1 MWETKINP
9 TRIFELRCKNT
20 TYFGVGSIKKIE
32 DILEV
37 LKHKGIDNVIFV
49 TGKNSYKVSGAWDVI
64 EPALNTL
71 GFKYS
76 LYDKVGPNP
85 TVDMVDEAAKF
96 GRETGAK
103 AVIGIGG
110 GSPIDTAKS
119 VAVLL
124 EYTDKN
130 ARELYELKFTPEKAA
145 PIIAINLTHGTGTE
159 VDRFA
164 VATIPEKNYKPAIA
178 YECLYPMYAIDDP
191 ALMIKLDKK
200 QTIAVTIDALNHV
213 TEAAT
218 TLVTSPYSI
227 LLAKE
232 AVRLIVRYLPVA
244 VNDPENLVARYYL
257 LYASAIAGISFD
269 NGLLHLTH
277 ALEHPLSAGKPE
289 IAHGLGL
296 GAILP
301 AVVKTIYPAV
311 AEVLAD
317 IYSPIVPGLK
327 GLPAEAEYV
336 AKKVEEWLF
345 NVGCT
350 QKLSDFGFTKDDVP
364 TLVKLAKTT
373 PSLDG
378 LLSIAPVE
386 ATETVIAKIYEE
398 SLNPIS

>member
-1 MWETKINP
+1 M
-9 TRIFELRCKNT
+9 
-20 TYFGVGSIKKIE
+20 GVFFLLLFIGSIKKIE

-277 ALEHPLSAGKPE
+277 ALEHPLSAVKPE

>member
-9 TRIFELRCKNT
+9 SKVFELRCKNT
-20 TYFGVGSIKKIE
+20 TYFGIGSIQKIK

-37 LKHKGIDNVIFV
+37 LKNKGIDNVIFI
-49 TGKNSYKVSGAWDVI
+49 TGKGSYKASGAWDVVKPVLD
-64 EPALNTL
+64 ELDL
-71 GFKYS
+71 KYS
-76 LYDKVGPNP
+76 LYDRVGPNP
-85 TVDMVDEAAKF
+85 TVDMIDEAAKI
-96 GRETGAK
+96 GRESGAK
-103 AVIGIGG
+103 AVVGIGG

-124 EYTDKN
+124 KYTDKN
-130 ARELYELKFTPEKAA
+130 ARELYEQKFIPEEAV

-178 YECLYPMYAIDDP
+178 YDCLYPMYSIDDP
-191 ALMIKLDKK
+191 SLMTKLDKK
-200 QTIAVTIDALNHV
+200 QTIAVTVDALNHI

-218 TLVTSPYSI
+218 TLAASPYSI
-227 LLAKE
+227 LTAKE
-232 AVRLIVRYLPVA
+232 TVRLIVRYLPAA
-244 VNDPENLVARYYL
+244 VNDPLNLVARYYL
-257 LYASAIAGISFD
+257 LYASALAGISFD

-277 ALEHPLSAGKPE
+277 ALEHPLSAVKPE

-301 AVVKTIYPAV
+301 AVIKAIYPAT

-317 IYSPIVPGLK
+317 VYSPMVPGLK
-327 GLPAEAEYV
+327 GLPSEAEYV
-336 AKKVEEWLF
+336 SQKVEEWLF

-350 QKLSDFGFTKDDVP
+350 QKLSDFGFTKEDIP
-364 TLVKLAKTT
+364 TLVNLAKTT

-378 LLSIAPVE
+378 LLSIAPIE
-386 ATETVIAKIYEE
+386 ATEFVIEKIYVE
-398 SLNPIS
+398 SL

>member
-9 TRIFELRCKNT
+9 TKIFELRCKNT
-20 TYFGVGSIKKIE
+20 TYFGIGSIKKIE

-277 ALEHPLSAGKPE
+277 ALEHPLSAVKPE

-350 QKLSDFGFTKDDVP
+350 QKLSDFGFTKEDVP

>member
-9 TRIFELRCKNT
+9 SKVFELRCKNT
-20 TYFGVGSIKKIE
+20 TYFGIGSIQKIK

-37 LKHKGIDNVIFV
+37 LKNRGIDNVIFI
-49 TGKNSYKVSGAWDVI
+49 TGKGSYKASGAWDVVKPVLD
-64 EPALNTL
+64 ELDL
-71 GFKYS
+71 KYS
-76 LYDKVGPNP
+76 LYDRVGPNP
-85 TVDMVDEAAKF
+85 TVDMIDEAAKI
-96 GRETGAK
+96 GRESGAK

-124 EYTDKN
+124 KYTDKN
-130 ARELYELKFTPEKAA
+130 ARELYEQKFIPEEAV

-178 YECLYPMYAIDDP
+178 YDCLYPMYSIDDP
-191 ALMIKLDKK
+191 SLMTKLDKK
-200 QTIAVTIDALNHV
+200 QTIAVTVDALNHI

-218 TLVTSPYSI
+218 TLAASPYSI
-227 LLAKE
+227 LTAKE
-232 AVRLIVRYLPVA
+232 TVRLIVRYLPAA
-244 VNDPENLVARYYL
+244 VNDPLNLVARYYL
-257 LYASAIAGISFD
+257 LYASALAGISFD

-277 ALEHPLSAGKPE
+277 ALEHPLSAVKPE

-301 AVVKTIYPAV
+301 AVIKAIYPAT
-311 AEVLAD
+311 AEILAD
-317 IYSPIVPGLK
+317 VYSPMVPGLK
-327 GLPAEAEYV
+327 GLPSEAEYV
-336 AKKVEEWLF
+336 SQKVEEWLF

-350 QKLSDFGFTKDDVP
+350 QKLSDFGFTKEDIP
-364 TLVKLAKTT
+364 TLVNLAKTT

-378 LLSIAPVE
+378 LLSIAPIE
-386 ATETVIAKIYEE
+386 ATESVIEKIYVE
-398 SLNPIS
+398 SL

>member
-277 ALEHPLSAGKPE
+277 ALEHPLSAVKPE

>member
-9 TRIFELRCKNT
+9 SKVFELRCKNT
-20 TYFGVGSIKKIE
+20 TYFGIGSIQKIK

-37 LKHKGIDNVIFV
+37 LKNKGIDNVIFI
-49 TGKNSYKVSGAWDVI
+49 TGKGSYKASGAWDVVKPVLD
-64 EPALNTL
+64 ELDL
-71 GFKYS
+71 KYS
-76 LYDKVGPNP
+76 LYDRVGPNP
-85 TVDMVDEAAKF
+85 TVDMIDEAAKI
-96 GRETGAK
+96 GRESGAK
-103 AVIGIGG
+103 AVVGIGG

-124 EYTDKN
+124 KYTDKN
-130 ARELYELKFTPEKAA
+130 ARELYEQKFIPEEAV

-178 YECLYPMYAIDDP
+178 YDCLYPMYSIDDP
-191 ALMIKLDKK
+191 SLMTKLDKK
-200 QTIAVTIDALNHV
+200 QTIAVTVDALNHI

-218 TLVTSPYSI
+218 TLAASPYSI
-227 LLAKE
+227 LTAKE
-232 AVRLIVRYLPVA
+232 TVRLIVRYLPAA
-244 VNDPENLVARYYL
+244 VNDPLNLVARYYL
-257 LYASAIAGISFD
+257 LYASALAGISFD

-277 ALEHPLSAGKPE
+277 ALEHPLSAVKPE

-301 AVVKTIYPAV
+301 AVIKAIYPAT

-317 IYSPIVPGLK
+317 VYSPMVPGLK
-327 GLPAEAEYV
+327 GLPSEAEYV
-336 AKKVEEWLF
+336 SQKVEEWLF

-350 QKLSDFGFTKDDVP
+350 QKLSDFGFTKEDIP
-364 TLVKLAKTT
+364 TLVNLAKTT

-378 LLSIAPVE
+378 LLSIAPIE
-386 ATETVIAKIYEE
+386 ATESVIEKIYVE
-398 SLNPIS
+398 SL

>member
-9 TRIFELRCKNT
+9 SKVFELRCKNT
-20 TYFGVGSIKKIE
+20 TYFGIGSIQKIK

-37 LKHKGIDNVIFV
+37 LKNKGIDNVIFI
-49 TGKNSYKVSGAWDVI
+49 TGKGSYKASGAWDVVKPI
-64 EPALNTL
+64 LDELDL
-71 GFKYS
+71 KYS
-76 LYDKVGPNP
+76 LYDRVGPNP
-85 TVDMVDEAAKF
+85 TVDMIDEATKI
-96 GRETGAK
+96 GRESGAK
-103 AVIGIGG
+103 AVVGIGG

-124 EYTDKN
+124 KYTDKN
-130 ARELYELKFTPEKAA
+130 ARELYEQKFIPEEAV

-178 YECLYPMYAIDDP
+178 YDCLYPMYAIDDP
-191 ALMIKLDKK
+191 SLMTKLDKK
-200 QTIAVTIDALNHV
+200 QTISVTIDALNHI

-218 TLVTSPYSI
+218 TLAASPYSI
-227 LLAKE
+227 LTAKE
-232 AVRLIVRYLPVA
+232 TVRLIVRYLPAA
-244 VNDPENLVARYYL
+244 VNDPLNLVARYYL
-257 LYASAIAGISFD
+257 LYASALAGISFD

-277 ALEHPLSAGKPE
+277 ALEHPLSAVKPE

-301 AVVKTIYPAV
+301 AVIKAIYPATS
-311 AEVLAD
+311 EVLAD
-317 IYSPIVPGLK
+317 VYSPIVPGLK

-336 AKKVEEWLF
+336 AQKVEEWLF

-350 QKLSDFGFTKDDVP
+350 QKLSDFGFTKEDIP

-378 LLSIAPVE
+378 LLSIAPIE
-386 ATETVIAKIYEE
+386 ATESVIEKIYVE
-398 SLNPIS
+398 SL

>member
-1 MWETKINP
+1 MWETKVNP
-9 TRIFELRCKNT
+9 SKIFELRCKNT
-20 TYFGVGSIKKIE
+20 TYFGVGSIHKIK
-32 DILEV
+32 DILEN
-37 LKHKGIDNVIFV
+37 LKINGINNVIFI
-49 TGKNSYKVSGAWDVI
+49 TGKGSYKTSGAWDVVRPVL
-64 EPALNTL
+64 EELDL
-71 GFKYS
+71 KYS

-85 TVDMVDEAAKF
+85 TVDMIDEAAKI
-96 GRETGAK
+96 GRESGAK

-124 EYTDKN
+124 KYTDKN
-130 ARELYELKFTPEKAA
+130 ARELYKQKFIPDDAV

-178 YECLYPMYAIDDP
+178 YDCLYPMFAIDDP
-191 ALMIKLDKK
+191 SLMTKLDKK
-200 QTIAVTIDALNHV
+200 QTIAVTVDALNHI

-218 TLVTSPYSI
+218 TLVASPYSI
-227 LLAKE
+227 LTAKE
-232 AVRLIVRYLPVA
+232 TVRLIVRYLPAA
-244 VNDPENLVARYYL
+244 VNDPLNIVARYYL
-257 LYASAIAGISFD
+257 LYASALAGISFD

-277 ALEHPLSAGKPE
+277 ALEHPLSAVKPE

-301 AVVKTIYPAV
+301 AVIKAIYPAT

-317 IYSPIVPGLK
+317 VYSPIVPGLK
-327 GLPAEAEYV
+327 GLPVEAEYV
-336 AKKVEEWLF
+336 AEKVQEWLF
-345 NVGCT
+345 SVGCI
-350 QKLSDFGFTKDDVP
+350 QKLSDFGFTKDDIP
-364 TLVKLAKTT
+364 NLVKLAKTT

-386 ATETVIAKIYEE
+386 ATESVIEKIYLK
-398 SLNPIS
+398 SL

>member
-9 TRIFELRCKNT
+9 SKVFELRCKNT
-20 TYFGVGSIKKIE
+20 TYFGIGSIQKIK

-37 LKHKGIDNVIFV
+37 LKNRGIDNVIFI
-49 TGKNSYKVSGAWDVI
+49 TGKGSYKASGAWDVVKPVLD
-64 EPALNTL
+64 ELDL
-71 GFKYS
+71 KYS
-76 LYDKVGPNP
+76 LYDRVGPNP
-85 TVDMVDEAAKF
+85 TVDMIDEAAKI
-96 GRETGAK
+96 GRESGAK
-103 AVIGIGG
+103 AVVGIGG

-124 EYTDKN
+124 KYTDKN
-130 ARELYELKFTPEKAA
+130 ARELYEQKFIPEEAV

-178 YECLYPMYAIDDP
+178 YDCLYPMYSIDDP
-191 ALMIKLDKK
+191 SLMTKLDKK
-200 QTIAVTIDALNHV
+200 QTIAVTVDALNHI

-218 TLVTSPYSI
+218 TLAASPYSI
-227 LLAKE
+227 LTAKE
-232 AVRLIVRYLPVA
+232 TVRLIVRYLPAA
-244 VNDPENLVARYYL
+244 VNDPLNLVARYYL
-257 LYASAIAGISFD
+257 LYASALAGISFD

-277 ALEHPLSAGKPE
+277 ALEHPLSAVKPE

-301 AVVKTIYPAV
+301 AVIKAIYPAT

-317 IYSPIVPGLK
+317 VYSPMVPGLK
-327 GLPAEAEYV
+327 GLPSEAEYV
-336 AKKVEEWLF
+336 SQKVEEWLF

-350 QKLSDFGFTKDDVP
+350 QKLSDFGFTKEDIP
-364 TLVKLAKTT
+364 TLVNLAKTT

-378 LLSIAPVE
+378 LLSIAPIE
-386 ATETVIAKIYEE
+386 ATEFVIEKIYVE
-398 SLNPIS
+398 SL

>member
-9 TRIFELRCKNT
+9 SKVFELRCKNT
-20 TYFGVGSIKKIE
+20 TYFGIGSIQKIK

-37 LKHKGIDNVIFV
+37 LKNKGIDNVIFI
-49 TGKNSYKVSGAWDVI
+49 TGKGSYKASGAWDVVKPVLD
-64 EPALNTL
+64 ELDL
-71 GFKYS
+71 KYS
-76 LYDKVGPNP
+76 LYDRVGPNP
-85 TVDMVDEAAKF
+85 TVDMIDEAAKI
-96 GRETGAK
+96 GRESGAK

-124 EYTDKN
+124 KYTDKN
-130 ARELYELKFTPEKAA
+130 ARELYEQKFIPEEAV

-178 YECLYPMYAIDDP
+178 YDCLYPMYSIDDP
-191 ALMIKLDKK
+191 SLMTKLDKK
-200 QTIAVTIDALNHV
+200 QTIAVTVDALNHI

-218 TLVTSPYSI
+218 TLAASPYSI
-227 LLAKE
+227 LTAKE
-232 AVRLIVRYLPVA
+232 TVRLIVRYLPAA
-244 VNDPENLVARYYL
+244 VNDPLNLVARYYL
-257 LYASAIAGISFD
+257 LYASALAGISFD

-277 ALEHPLSAGKPE
+277 ALEHPLSAVKPE

-301 AVVKTIYPAV
+301 AVIKAIYPAT
-311 AEVLAD
+311 AEILAD
-317 IYSPIVPGLK
+317 VYSPMVPGLK
-327 GLPAEAEYV
+327 GLPSEAEYV
-336 AKKVEEWLF
+336 SQKVEEWLF

-350 QKLSDFGFTKDDVP
+350 QKLSDFGFTKEDIP
-364 TLVKLAKTT
+364 TLVNLAKTT

-378 LLSIAPVE
+378 LLSIAPIE
-386 ATETVIAKIYEE
+386 ATESVIEKIYVE
-398 SLNPIS
+398 SL

>member
-9 TRIFELRCKNT
+9 SKVFELRCKNT
-20 TYFGVGSIKKIE
+20 TYFGIGSIQKIK

-37 LKHKGIDNVIFV
+37 LKNKGIDNVIFI
-49 TGKNSYKVSGAWDVI
+49 TGKGSYKASGAWDVVKPVLD
-64 EPALNTL
+64 ELDL
-71 GFKYS
+71 KYS
-76 LYDKVGPNP
+76 LYDRVGPNP
-85 TVDMVDEAAKF
+85 TVDMIDEATKI
-96 GRETGAK
+96 GRESGAK
-103 AVIGIGG
+103 AVVGIGG

-124 EYTDKN
+124 KYTDKN
-130 ARELYELKFTPEKAA
+130 ARELYEQKFIPEEAV

-178 YECLYPMYAIDDP
+178 YDCLYPMYAIDDP
-191 ALMIKLDKK
+191 SLMTKLDKK
-200 QTIAVTIDALNHV
+200 QTISVTIDALNHI

-218 TLVTSPYSI
+218 TLAASPYSI
-227 LLAKE
+227 LTAKE
-232 AVRLIVRYLPVA
+232 TVRLIVRYLPAA
-244 VNDPENLVARYYL
+244 VNDPLNLVARYYL
-257 LYASAIAGISFD
+257 LYASALAGISFD

-277 ALEHPLSAGKPE
+277 ALEHPLSAVKPE

-301 AVVKTIYPAV
+301 AVIKAIYPATS
-311 AEVLAD
+311 EVLAD
-317 IYSPIVPGLK
+317 VYSPIVPGLK

-336 AKKVEEWLF
+336 AQKVEEWLF

-350 QKLSDFGFTKDDVP
+350 QKLSDFGFTKEDIP

-378 LLSIAPVE
+378 LLSIAPIE
-386 ATETVIAKIYEE
+386 ATESVIEKIYVE
-398 SLNPIS
+398 SL

>member
-1 MWETKINP
+1 MWETKVNP
-9 TRIFELRCKNT
+9 NKIFELRCKNT
-20 TYFGVGSIKKIE
+20 TYFGAGSIHKIK
-32 DILEV
+32 DILEN
-37 LKHKGIDNVIFV
+37 LKINGIDNVILI
-49 TGKNSYKVSGAWDVI
+49 TGKGSYKTSGAWDVVK
-64 EPALNTL
+64 PALDEL
-71 GFKYS
+71 DLKYS

-85 TVDMVDEAAKF
+85 TVDMIDEAAKI
-96 GRETGAK
+96 GRESGAK

-124 EYTDKN
+124 KYTDKN
-130 ARELYELKFTPEKAA
+130 ARELYEQKFIPDDAV

-178 YECLYPMYAIDDP
+178 YDCLYPMYAIDDP
-191 ALMIKLDKK
+191 SLMTKLDKK
-200 QTIAVTIDALNHV
+200 QTIAVTVDALNHI

-218 TLVTSPYSI
+218 TLVASPYSI
-227 LLAKE
+227 LTAKE
-232 AVRLIVRYLPVA
+232 TVRLIVRYLPAA
-244 VNDPENLVARYYL
+244 VNDPLNIVARYYL
-257 LYASAIAGISFD
+257 LYASALAGISFD

-277 ALEHPLSAGKPE
+277 ALEHPLSAVKPE

-301 AVVKTIYPAV
+301 AVIKAIYPAT

-317 IYSPIVPGLK
+317 VYSPIVPGLK

-336 AKKVEEWLF
+336 AEKVQEWLF
-345 NVGCT
+345 SVGCT
-350 QKLSDFGFTKDDVP
+350 QKLSDFGFTKDDIP
-364 TLVKLAKTT
+364 NLVKLAKTT

-386 ATETVIAKIYEE
+386 ATESVIEKIYLE
-398 SLNPIS
+398 SL

>member
-1 MWETKINP
+1 MWETQINP
-9 TRIFELRCKNT
+9 SKVFELRCKNT
-20 TYFGVGSIKKIE
+20 TYFGIGSVQKIK

-37 LKHKGIDNVIFV
+37 LENKGIDNVIFI
-49 TGKNSYKVSGAWDVI
+49 TGKGSYKASGAWDVVKPVL
-64 EPALNTL
+64 ETL
-71 GFKYS
+71 DFKYS
-76 LYDKVGPNP
+76 LYDRVGPNP
-85 TVDMVDEAAKF
+85 TVDMIDEAAKI
-96 GRETGAK
+96 GRESGAK

-124 EYTDKN
+124 EYTDRN
-130 ARELYELKFTPEKAA
+130 ARELYEQKFIPEKAV

-178 YECLYPMYAIDDP
+178 YDCLYPMYAIDDP
-191 ALMIKLDKK
+191 SLMTKLDKK
-200 QTIAVTIDALNHV
+200 QTISVTIDALNHI

-218 TLVTSPYSI
+218 TLAASPYSI
-227 LLAKE
+227 LTAKE
-232 AVRLIVRYLPVA
+232 TVRLIVRYLPAA
-244 VNDPENLVARYYL
+244 VNDPLNLVARYYL
-257 LYASAIAGISFD
+257 LYASALAGISFD

-277 ALEHPLSAGKPE
+277 ALEHPLSAVKPE

-301 AVVKTIYPAV
+301 AVIKAIYPATS
-311 AEVLAD
+311 EVLAD
-317 IYSPIVPGLK
+317 VYSPIVPGLK

-336 AKKVEEWLF
+336 AQKVEEWLF

-350 QKLSDFGFTKDDVP
+350 QKLSDFGFTKEDIP

-378 LLSIAPVE
+378 LLSIAPIE
-386 ATETVIAKIYEE
+386 ATESVIEKIYVE
-398 SLNPIS
+398 SL